1 MRALRYVYVLALA
14 IWLGGM
20 VIAGLVVAPVTFDI
34 LEARNPG
41 SGRVWAGELFG
52 AILARLHIVGY
63 IAAGLMFAALTV
75 QRVLG
80 PRPKSYGIRV
90 TIIALMLGLTAYSGV
105 LLAPRINRLQA
116 EVDGPMNRLPVDD
129 VRRLEFDRLHNLST
143 TLVMATI
150 VGGLV
155 LLGWE
160 TRE

>member
-1 MRALRYVYVLALA
+1 MRPLRYVYVLALV
-14 IWLGGM
+14 IWLGGI
-20 VIAGLVVAPVTFDI
+20 VIAGTVVAPVTFSV
-34 LEARNPG
+34 LEAQNPT
-41 SGRVWAGELFG
+41 SGRVLAGELFG
-52 AILARLHIVGY
+52 AILKRLHFVGY
-63 IAAGLMFAALTV
+63 AAAVLMFVVLTV

-90 TIIALMLGLTAYSGV
+90 GIIGLMFGVTAYSGL
-105 LLAPRINRLQA
+105 LLAPRIDRLQA
-116 EVDGPMNRLPVDD
+116 TVSGPLTQLPADD
-129 VRRLEFDRLHNLST
+129 ARKVEFDRLHGLST